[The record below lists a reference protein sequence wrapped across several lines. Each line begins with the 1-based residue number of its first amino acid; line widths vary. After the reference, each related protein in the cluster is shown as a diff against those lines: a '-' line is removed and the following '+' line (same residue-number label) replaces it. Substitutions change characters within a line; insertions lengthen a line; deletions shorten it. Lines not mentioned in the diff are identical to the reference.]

1 MEGKAITWYQELEET
16 GILTSWEAFV
26 KALQIRFGTSSYDD
40 PMEALISI
48 KQTSTV
54 ELYKTQFEML
64 SNRVRGLYDSHR
76 LSCFL
81 GGLKEEIRMGVRML
95 NPQNLVA
102 AYGLARMQEENLTIM
117 RKSWRPSAIGF
128 QGRNPTPTQPRAEN
142 KPVLVQRLTPAQMKE
157 KRDKG
162 LCFKCD
168 SKWGPDHRCG
178 GPKLF
183 LIEELEEEMED
194 KNFVPEDLIDLG
206 DPQEEG
212 KEGIGI
218 SLHAII
224 GSPNPKTIRVLVKL
238 SGHNFVALIDTG
250 STHNF
255 IHPRVARRVGMKVL
269 KHKPIGVNIADGSK
283 LWSEGSCSD
292 IKLMIQGDQF
302 ITRAYVIQLGGC
314 DMVLGIQCLKSLGP
328 ILWDFSAL
336 KMEFQKQGK
345 RVLICGMGVEK
356 SEVDYSPTFLQEL
369 RIVEEGL
376 ILQI

>member
-1 MEGKAITWYQELEET
+1 
-16 GILTSWEAFV
+16 
-26 KALQIRFGTSSYDD
+26 
-40 PMEALISI
+40 
-48 KQTSTV
+48 
-54 ELYKTQFEML
+54 
-64 SNRVRGLYDSHR
+64 
-76 LSCFL
+76 
-81 GGLKEEIRMGVRML
+81 
-95 NPQNLVA
+95 
-102 AYGLARMQEENLTIM
+102 
-117 RKSWRPSAIGF
+117 
-128 QGRNPTPTQPRAEN
+128 
-142 KPVLVQRLTPAQMKE
+142 MKE

-212 KEGIGI
+212 KEGISI

-283 LWSEGSCSD
+283 L
-292 IKLMIQGDQF
+292 
-302 ITRAYVIQLGGC
+302 
-314 DMVLGIQCLKSLGP
+314 
-328 ILWDFSAL
+328 
-336 KMEFQKQGK
+336 
-345 RVLICGMGVEK
+345 
-356 SEVDYSPTFLQEL
+356 
-369 RIVEEGL
+369 
-376 ILQI
+376 